1 MAWKETDAMNERG
14 MMIGEWLRGEETV
27 SGLARK
33 YGVSRKSVYKWIG
46 RHAEG
51 GWGGLGDRSR
61 AALSHPNAVDREV
74 ERLLL
79 ELKAGKPLWG
89 APKLRCKLLEALGEG
104 KKCPAEST
112 VSEILRRHGLSGV
125 RGKARRRA
133 VPSQAPME
141 HCAGANQVW
150 CADYKGW
157 FRTGDGRKCT
167 PLTITDG
174 HSRYLLHCRGLGGGT
189 GTLAAK
195 PQFIAAFREFGLPEA
210 MRTDNGPPFASCGL
224 GGLSEL
230 SVWWMLLGIRLERIE
245 PGKPQ
250 QNGRHE
256 RMHRTL
262 KDSTA
267 NPPRANLREQ
277 QAAFDAFREEYNV
290 ERPHE
295 ALGQKPPATCYERSA
310 REYPVRLPKQAGYPD
325 EWEKRRVRGAGQM
338 KWKGKDVR
346 VSDALQGLEIGLE
359 PVAEGRWAVY
369 FETVKLGIFD
379 ERKVRVMSLKAE
391 RKRGSRGEKSG
402 QKEEGKV

>member
-1 MAWKETDAMNERG
+1 MGWKETDAMNERA
-14 MMIGEWLRGEETV
+14 MMIGEWLRGEDTV
-27 SGLARK
+27 SGLAAR

-46 RHAEG
+46 RHAQS
-51 GWGGLGDRSR
+51 GWGALEDRSR
-61 AALSHPNAVDREV
+61 AALNHPNAVSAEV

-79 ELKAGKPLWG
+79 ELKAGRPLWG

-104 KKCPAEST
+104 KCPAEST

-125 RGKARRRA
+125 RGKERRRA
-133 VPSQAPME
+133 VPSQEPMG

-150 CADYKGW
+150 SADYKGW
-157 FRTGDGRKCT
+157 FRTGDGKRCT

-174 HSRYLLHCRGLGGGT
+174 HSRYLLQCRGLGGGT
-189 GTLAAK
+189 GMMAAK
-195 PQFIAAFREFGLPEA
+195 PLFIAAFREFGLPEA

-262 KDSTA
+262 KEATA

-277 QAAFDAFREEYNV
+277 QAAFDAFREEYNMD
-290 ERPHE
+290 RPHE
-295 ALGQKPPATCYERSA
+295 ALGQKPPATCYERSG
-310 REYPVRLPKQAGYPD
+310 REYPLRLPKQAGYPD
-325 EWEKRRVRGAGQM
+325 DWEKRRVRGAGQM
-338 KWKGKDVR
+338 KWKGKEVR
-346 VSDALQGLEIGLE
+346 VSDALHGLEIGLK
-359 PVAEGRWAVY
+359 PVGDGRWAVY
-369 FETVKLGIFD
+369 FEKVELGLFD
-379 ERKVRVMSLKAE
+379 ERKRRVTGLERPKRKAA
-391 RKRGSRGEKSG
+391 GEGKAG
-402 QKEEGKV
+402 GKEEEKV